1 MDRLVV
7 LRLVASCNAV
17 RRLKY
22 SLILRCNFGLA
33 GSSLHLDDQA
43 QKWRYEPA
51 SPYKYSVPYKLLG
64 REFEC
69 CGDRLVI

>member
-22 SLILRCNFGLA
+22 SLILRWDFGLA

-43 QKWRYEPA
+43 QNAGTSLGVRINIQ
-51 SPYKYSVPYKLLG
+51 SPISYLAVSSNVAVTG
-64 REFEC
+64 W
-69 CGDRLVI
+69 